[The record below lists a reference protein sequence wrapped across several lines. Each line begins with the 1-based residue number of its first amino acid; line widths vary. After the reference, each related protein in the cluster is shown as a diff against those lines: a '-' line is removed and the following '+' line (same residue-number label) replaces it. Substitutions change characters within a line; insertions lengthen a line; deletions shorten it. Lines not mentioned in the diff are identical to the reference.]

1 MGNSNSSVDDS
12 NKNDFLIK
20 VDKFATKFLLSN
32 KDVTK
37 NSRMLDLNYCNN
49 MIIMTSDSFMKKFS
63 SLEID
68 YLSKR
73 TEKGIDVDEMAS
85 DKIVYFNKEDL
96 NKLDTDNSTKKRR
109 LCIGIAKFYIR
120 VGQLYASILKTIN
133 PMYITENKG
142 IFRKYNLK
150 DKKKI
155 PANEKVSTIQINF
168 CNNRYKALIGEKI
181 NKSTDENDN
190 TFIFDPSN
198 ICKVNLDKDNKTK
211 HFLHQEGMIEFEEL
225 FLDEYNYDLGIFDKM
240 SKAMQEKYKQALTS
254 FYQAFT
260 NTKDKLPENIK
271 KFSDIK
277 LHSFH
282 TEDSCLKEG
291 SLRKTYNLKQ
301 GDKQFGEYGNH
312 LKEMYSKI
320 ESTQEEIMNILKSI
334 FILVKSSDSNEEN
347 ITINP
352 KLNYESLELLIIQ
365 TQDLILKMYIECES
379 DYFKGFTILQNIIKT
394 QKDNI
399 YNNRLIQLKNT
410 PSYNPYSSYTYEY
423 KPEIQQQYR
432 PEIQQNYIVKP
443 QQYIRE
449 SEQYTPELQKYLPN
463 INKNIENEY
472 VNPLEKQVLELRN
485 KRKNEDLSQELIRLK
500 KDEQMREKEKIIR
513 NIINDSNSSYNY
525 NNSDENIMRLLS
537 DDMNKTIN
545 RRLDIPQQYQY

>member
-1 MGNSNSSVDDS
+1 MGNSNSSVNDS

-37 NSRMLDLNYCNN
+37 NSRMLDLNYCDN
-49 MIIMTSDSFMKKFS
+49 MVIMTSDNFMKKFS

-73 TEKGIDVDEMAS
+73 TENGIEVDKMES
-85 DKIVYFNKEDL
+85 DKIVYFNKDEL
-96 NKLDTDNSTKKRR
+96 NKLDTENSTKKRR

-120 VGQLYASILKTIN
+120 IGQLYASILKTIN
-133 PMYITENKG
+133 PMYITEERG
-142 IFRKYNLK
+142 IFRKYNIK

-155 PANEKVSTIQINF
+155 PANEKVSTVQINF
-168 CNNRYKALIGEKI
+168 CNNRYKALVGEKL
-181 NKSTDENDN
+181 NKNTDDKDD
-190 TFIFDPSN
+190 TFIFNPSN
-198 ICKVNLDKDNKTK
+198 ICKVNVDKNNKTK
-211 HFLHQEGMIEFEEL
+211 DFLNQEGMVEFEEL
-225 FLDEYNYDLGIFDKM
+225 FLDKYNYDLGIFDKM
-240 SKAMQEKYKQALTS
+240 SESMEKKYKEALTS

-282 TEDSCLKEG
+282 SEDSCLKDG
-291 SLRKTYNLKQ
+291 SLTKTYNLKK
-301 GDKQFGEYGNH
+301 GDKKFEEYGRH

-320 ESTQEEIMNILKSI
+320 ESKQEKIMDILKSI
-334 FILVKSSDSNEEN
+334 FVLVKSSDSKEEN

-352 KLNYESLELLIIQ
+352 NLNYESLELLIIQ
-365 TQDLILKMYIECES
+365 TQDLILKMYVDCES

-394 QKDNI
+394 QKDNVF
-399 YNNRLIQLKNT
+399 NNRLIQLKNT

-432 PEIQQNYIVKP
+432 PEIQQQYRPEIQ
-443 QQYIRE
+443 QQYI
-449 SEQYTPELQKYLPN
+449 PN
-463 INKNIENEY
+463 IKKHNLENEY
-472 VNPLEKQVLELRN
+472 INPLEREVINLRN
-485 KRKNEDLSQELIRLK
+485 KKRNEDLSQELIRLK

-525 NNSDENIMRLLS
+525 NTDENVMRLLY

-545 RRLDIPQQYQY
+545 RRLDIPQQYKY